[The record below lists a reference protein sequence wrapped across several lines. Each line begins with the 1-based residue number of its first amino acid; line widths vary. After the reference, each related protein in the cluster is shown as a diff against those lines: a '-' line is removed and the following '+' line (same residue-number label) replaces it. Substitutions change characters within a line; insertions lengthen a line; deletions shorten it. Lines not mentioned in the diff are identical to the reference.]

1 MAESLYELTFY
12 GRLVDGVGLDV
23 AQANVAAL
31 FKASPAQVNK
41 MFMGGRVVIRNKL
54 DQATGNKYI
63 AVMRK
68 NGLVCEI
75 ELMGGVSS
83 TAPAPKAKPAPQMK
97 PESTV
102 SPVQK
107 TTEEEKE
114 TFQLSPP
121 VMTQAKSSAEAGF
134 NLAGDKVGDI
144 LRQSHLDL
152 DPEGVRLSE
161 HVDVEVPVF
170 SELESVSIAPV
181 GSVLADKK
189 EGLPPVVPDTSE
201 LSVAAAGS
209 DMGQVKKEEKA
220 EVPDLSHLT
229 LDDLPKN
236 P

>member
-23 AQANVAAL
+23 AKANMAAL
-31 FKASPAQVNK
+31 FKASPAQVEK

-68 NGLVCEI
+68 NGLVCET
-75 ELMGGVSS
+75 ELMGGVVSSS
-83 TAPAPKAKPAPQMK
+83 TSTSTSTSQTKVTSSVPPAK
-97 PESTV
+97 E
-102 SPVQK
+102 
-107 TTEEEKE
+107 TTEKD

-121 VMTQAKSSAEAGF
+121 VVIQAKSSADVGF

-144 LRQSHLDL
+144 LQQSHLGL

-161 HVDVEVPVF
+161 HIDVETPIF
-170 SELESVSIAPV
+170 SELESITIAPT

-189 EGLPPVVPDTSE
+189 DEVSPIVPDTSE
-201 LSVAAAGS
+201 LSVAPTGS
-209 DMGQVKKEEKA
+209 DMGQVKKDDKI
-220 EVPDLSHLT
+220 EVPDLSHLK

-236 P
+236 Q